1 MDSNTTV
8 TLLHIRQS
16 SRGKV
21 FLLLMCNLYMAS
33 KTISN
38 KSALIGLFG
47 LFIGQGF
54 LIGLVLTVLG
64 LTKTI
69 DPFVL
74 ISYEYGL
81 VIEGLVVTV
90 LGTLGGVFAPMVIG
104 LIMKDPIR
112 FIIDDDYIEAVQFG
126 ALLIKSP
133 SFIERHPRE
142 GVTSIELSEVVKTN
156 DEGTETTTYSAKL
169 IGNEGVVIGTLRGI
183 SSTGVAEEIA
193 ETIKVE
199 ISRNFD

>member
-1 MDSNTTV
+1 
-8 TLLHIRQS
+8 
-16 SRGKV
+16 
-21 FLLLMCNLYMAS
+21 MAS

-38 KSALIGLFG
+38 KSGLIGIFG

-54 LIGLVLTVLG
+54 LIGLILIVLG

-69 DPFVL
+69 EPFVL

-81 VIEGLVVTV
+81 VMEGLVVTV

-142 GVTSIELSEVVKTN
+142 GVTSIELNEVVKTN

-199 ISRNFD
+199 LSRNFD